1 LSGTSDA
8 VSSWINQAS
17 DLVEGQPDESVGKI
31 PEVCRRMPGDGEIRA
46 VPREQ
51 SYMGSLGG
59 EMDAVRPIG

>member
-1 LSGTSDA
+1 
-8 VSSWINQAS
+8 
-17 DLVEGQPDESVGKI
+17 VEGQPDESVGKI